1 MDPVGHS
8 GYNDITMIRH
18 LNKHCHCD
26 LQTMPETGVKGG
38 EGQGHMLGLNK
49 TSRKVSGAAEIRI
62 G

>member
-1 MDPVGHS
+1 
-8 GYNDITMIRH
+8 MIRH